1 MINPEKEYQE
11 FMIKLINKAKEV
23 HDDFKKLSYENKK
36 RVEQN
41 IDYFAV
47 VELLKSIE
55 RGNK

>member
-23 HDDFKKLSYENKK
+23 HDDFEKLSYENKK

>member
-1 MINPEKEYQE
+1 MINLEKEYQE

-23 HDDFKKLSYENKK
+23 HDDFEKLSYENKK